1 MDARVKP
8 AHDADFAEV
17 LGDIRDSGVVPQN
30 KEAAPAIGR
39 LDEGVYI
46 PK

>member
-8 AHDADFAEV
+8 AHDADIAEV
-17 LGDIRDSGVVPQN
+17 LEDTRDSGVVSQSE
-30 KEAAPAIGR
+30 EAAPAIGR
-39 LDEGVYI
+39 RDEGVYI